1 MERCGVNLTGQKVIE
16 WRRTTLKN
24 ISLILIMLLLN
35 LFIAILFSIRTLQ
48 IDKQNRPI
56 ITQNQQAENEIN
68 KLMQKINLL
77 KYNGNHLKQSYLKTK
92 EIQYFIQLINN
103 LPLRQGGIEWV
114 HLENKNKPILKMTGK
129 LAQQQAFG
137 ALENYLAGQVNLI
150 LTIDDFHIN
159 ENKQVEFSL
168 NVEWQE

>member
-1 MERCGVNLTGQKVIE
+1 M
-16 WRRTTLKN
+16 
-24 ISLILIMLLLN
+24 
-35 LFIAILFSIRTLQ
+35 
-48 IDKQNRPI
+48 
-56 ITQNQQAENEIN
+56 
-68 KLMQKINLL
+68 
-77 KYNGNHLKQSYLKTK
+77 
-92 EIQYFIQLINN
+92 
-103 LPLRQGGIEWV
+103 